1 MVVRRRVY
9 PIGVVVVRQVRCAVG
24 CPPASLRPRLARTV
38 QPTDMSRPLRPRMA
52 RMSRRHEVAAVWR
65 SGAHSTPEAAPLEAV
80 LRRVVDEASLLAWTE
95 DHREALEGAVAVAT
109 SLLRLRRNGNVV
121 DSENL

>member
-1 MVVRRRVY
+1 
-9 PIGVVVVRQVRCAVG
+9 
-24 CPPASLRPRLARTV
+24 
-38 QPTDMSRPLRPRMA
+38 MA

-65 SGAHSTPEAAPLEAV
+65 SGADSTPEAAPLGAV

-95 DHREALEGAVAVAT
+95 DHREVLEGAVAVAT
-109 SLLRLRRNGNVV
+109 SLLRLRRNGNIV